1 MACGEFAEP
10 IYRLIEELGDTDE
23 AREKVLDNLIK
34 YLSGETIEDFVE
46 SFRRDYDMND
56 DETEDM
62 ESNEYMLCFTC
73 QNTYLEGTS
82 CITCDSEET
91 QPPIGSSSYFS
102 TLIPE
107 C

>member
-10 IYRLIEELGDTDE
+10 IYKLIEELGDTDE
-23 AREKVLDNLIK
+23 AREKVLNSLVK
-34 YLSGETIEDFVE
+34 YLRGKTIEEFVE
-46 SFRRDYDMND
+46 SFRADWDMND

-62 ESNEYMLCFTC
+62 EANEYVLCMEC
-73 QNTYLEGTS
+73 QETYHEDTHHE
-82 CITCDSEET
+82 CT
-91 QPPIGSSSYFS
+91 QPPVGSSKYFS